1 MNELRQEREEEE
13 RRLRIEDV
21 DHDALGEVPAA
32 AARRPLRVGV
42 LRVGTSEQRPDPD
55 HDQVQRPEHLDD
67 GERRGGRDEDRGQ
80 PDDGER
86 QVHERADV
94 NPEHGGEP
102 RRPPLVDAAGDDVD
116 DRRPRHGQVRE
127 RRQREDGEGL
137 RLHDHALSSQTSRSP
152 SSVRFGSTTVI
163 VFECGA
169 TSSDRPPVAT
179 TFASTPSSPRIAVTM
194 PSTWPA
200 KP

>member
-1 MNELRQEREEEE
+1 MDELRQEREEEE

-21 DHDALGEVPAA
+21 DDDALGEVTAA

-42 LRVGTSEQRPDPD
+42 LRVGAAEQRPDPD
-55 HDQVQRPEHLDD
+55 HDQVQRAEHLDD
-67 GERRGGRDEDRGQ
+67 RERRRRRDEDRRQ
-80 PDDGER
+80 PDDRKR
-86 QVHERADV
+86 QVHQRADV
-94 NPEHGGEP
+94 DPEHRGEP
-102 RRPPLVDAAGDDVD
+102 GRPALVDAARDDVD
-116 DRRPRHGQVRE
+116 DRRAGHGQDRE
-127 RRQREDGEGL
+127 RRQREHGEGL
-137 RLHDHALSSQTSRSP
+137 RLDDHALRSQTSRRP
-152 SSVRFGSTTVI
+152 SSVRFGSTTEI
-163 VFECGA
+163 VLECGA